1 VRDENVRRLLPL
13 LVASSA
19 VMLSFPRLDAQRQ
32 AFSTGAPAE
41 LAVAR
46 SIGLEHLRGTASQ
59 KAIDG
64 PNDLVVSGAHVDRR
78 AMAHTR
84 VQQFFRGVRVFGGEA
99 IAHMNPDGTVFGETD
114 DLVAGVNV
122 DPTPR
127 VTAADAIRIA
137 TADYG
142 CSQCLTAA
150 PTADLWILR
159 DEAGLDHLVFRV
171 QMRRIDGSPQTAMP
185 VRFVDAHSGYVV
197 HSYDNLQTGTG
208 VSLYSGTVTIG
219 TRFNPIFGD
228 YAMQNHS
235 LRAGTFDM
243 MNTTEFYWAFFDPD
257 DVWDSPL
264 QQAAVDAHFGM
275 EKYYDYLSAV
285 HGRNGMDGFG
295 GPFTLPGDD
304 PARTTLVASL
314 VHYGSGYNNA
324 FWNGIRMVYGDGD
337 GVAFSPLVPL
347 DIVGH
352 EMTHGVT
359 QFTAGLIFDGE
370 SGALSESWSDVFGA
384 MTERYVRGENTD
396 TWLIGEQAFTPGSPG
411 DAIRYLQDPHLA
423 ADRGTYTPD
432 DDPDHYSERYTG
444 LGDNGGVHINAG
456 IANKAFYLLA
466 QGGSHHLGG
475 SMTGIGADQA
485 ARIWF
490 TALTSYM
497 TSRTDFLG
505 ARNATEL
512 AAAALHGSGSAQA
525 QAVAAAWCLVG
536 VGVCA
541 VSVTPNAGAGVTQ
554 TFTLQYL
561 DSLGAGADLKSA
573 RVRFGASNVGPGTCT
588 AKYNAM
594 TGGIKLLNDAGTAWE
609 SGSLGT
615 GTLVNGQCT
624 LNLASSSAKLGGNSL
639 TLVLNV
645 TFKGSFT
652 GQKQIYMLAKS
663 AGGAS
668 TGWIQR
674 GTWTTNAPTGPNV
687 VSVTPAAASG
697 ITQAFMLQYSD
708 SSGAANLTS
717 VRVRFGAANVGP
729 GTCTARYRPGARAME
744 LLNDAGTAWTV
755 GTLPGTGTLSNSQ
768 CTLNLAGS
776 AATPSGNH
784 LTVLLNITFSAS
796 FTGQKTVFMF
806 AANASQKS
814 GWQARGTWTVPAPG
828 PNAASVTPSAGAGL
842 AQVFTLRYSDTAGAA
857 NLTSARVRFGA
868 ANVDPGTCTANYRP
882 LAGAIE
888 LLNDAGT
895 AWTAGTLGTGTPLS
909 NSQCTLNLAGSTATL
924 SGNDLT
930 VLLNITFSASFAGQ
944 KTVYMEATSSGG
956 LSTGWQQRGSW
967 TVEQPPVLA
976 LLSMDSQ
983 PGDPVG
989 GGFQYIYTAADATF
1003 TILRSQ
1009 PALNVL
1015 VTGPSFWW
1023 NLDFAAS
1030 GNSPLQPGAY
1040 EGATSYPFNAGNGL
1054 SVSVN
1059 GRGCGQL
1066 TGRFVV
1072 NEIIHD
1078 AGGVLQRLS
1087 VDFEQHCDG
1096 GAPALFGTLTY
1107 NVTGP

>member
-1 VRDENVRRLLPL
+1 LKRLLPL

-19 VMLSFPRLDAQRQ
+19 VVLSFPRLDAQRQ
-32 AFSTGAPAE
+32 LFSTGAPAE

-46 SIGLEHLRGTASQ
+46 SSGLEHLRATASQ

-64 PNDLVVSGAHVDRR
+64 PNDLVVSGAHVDRQ

-99 IAHMNPDGTVFGETD
+99 IAHLNPDGTVFGETD

-142 CSQCLTAA
+142 CSRCLTAA

-185 VRFVDAHSGYVV
+185 VRFVDAHGGYVV
-197 HSYDNLQTGTG
+197 RSYDNLQTGTG

-219 TRFNPIFGD
+219 TRFNPISAD
-228 YAMQNHS
+228 YAMQNHN
-235 LRAGTFDM
+235 LRVGTFDM

-257 DVWDSPL
+257 DAWDSPL

-304 PARTTLVASL
+304 PAGTRLVASL

-324 FWNGIRMVYGDGD
+324 FWNGIRLFFGDGD
-337 GVAFSPLVPL
+337 GVKFSPLVPL

-352 EMTHGVT
+352 EMTHGVA
-359 QFTAGLIFDGE
+359 QFTAGLIPHGE
-370 SGALSESWSDVFGA
+370 AGALGESWSDVFGA
-384 MTERYVRGENTD
+384 MTERYVRGESTD
-396 TWLIGEQAFTPGSPG
+396 TWLIGEQAFTPGIAG
-411 DAIRYLQDPHLA
+411 DAIRYMHDPHLGA
-423 ADRGTYTPD
+423 NTGCGGGGCTAD

-444 LGDNGGVHINAG
+444 LDDNGGIHFNAG

-466 QGGSHHLGG
+466 KGGSHHLGG
-475 SMTGIGADQA
+475 SMTGIGTDQA

-497 TSRTDFLG
+497 TSRTDFVG

-512 AAAALHGSGSAQA
+512 AAAALHGSGSAQE

-536 VGVCA
+536 VGVCGVA
-541 VSVTPNAGAGVTQ
+541 VTPNAGAGVTQ

-561 DSLGAGADLKSA
+561 DSLGAAADLQSA

-594 TGGIKLLNDAGTAWE
+594 TGTIKLLNDAGTAWIAGVMG
-609 SGSLGT
+609 SGSIA
-615 GTLVNGQCT
+615 NSQCT
-624 LNLASSSAKLGGNSL
+624 LNLSSSSAKPGGSNL

-645 TFKGSFT
+645 TFTGSFT
-652 GQKQIYMLAKS
+652 GLKQIYMLAKS

-697 ITQAFMLQYSD
+697 ITQAFRLQYSD

-717 VRVRFGAANVGP
+717 VRVRFGAENVGP
-729 GTCTARYRPGARAME
+729 GTCTARYRPMSGAVE
-744 LLNDAGTAWTV
+744 LLNDAGTAWAA
-755 GTLPGTGTLSNSQ
+755 GTLETGSLSNSQ

-776 AATPSGNH
+776 SATSSGTN
-784 LTVLLNITFSAS
+784 LTVVLSITFSTS
-796 FTGQKTVFMF
+796 FTGQKNIFM
-806 AANASQKS
+806 Q
-814 GWQARGTWTVPAPG
+814 
-828 PNAASVTPSAGAGL
+828 
-842 AQVFTLRYSDTAGAA
+842 
-857 NLTSARVRFGA
+857 
-868 ANVDPGTCTANYRP
+868 
-882 LAGAIE
+882 
-888 LLNDAGT
+888 
-895 AWTAGTLGTGTPLS
+895 
-909 NSQCTLNLAGSTATL
+909 
-924 SGNDLT
+924 
-930 VLLNITFSASFAGQ
+930 
-944 KTVYMEATSSGG
+944 ATSSSGQ
-956 LSTGWQQRGSW
+956 STGWQRRGSW
-967 TVEQPPVLA
+967 TLDQPSILT
-976 LLSMDSQ
+976 LLSLDSQ
-983 PGDPVG
+983 PGDPIG
-989 GGFQYIYTAADATF
+989 EGLQYSYTAADATF

-1009 PALNVL
+1009 PELRVL
-1015 VTGPSFWW
+1015 VTSPSLWW
-1023 NLDFAAS
+1023 TLEFDPS
-1030 GNSPLQPGAY
+1030 GHSPLQPGSY
-1040 EGATSYPFNAGNGL
+1040 EDATRYPFNVGNGL
-1054 SVSVN
+1054 SVFVN
-1059 GRGCGQL
+1059 GRECSQI

-1072 NEIIHD
+1072 NEIVYD
-1078 AGGVLQRLS
+1078 AGGVVQQLS
-1087 VDFEQHCDG
+1087 VDFEQHCEG
-1096 GAPALFGTLTY
+1096 GAPALFGNLRY
-1107 NVTGP
+1107 NASGPLVVPAAPLQNRGL